1 MVNEEKVILMTR
13 LASYE
18 QGEGKKYVNITRYF
32 RTDYITAQ
40 MLKSVIAGIVAFVTI
55 IGVYLFYNFE
65 VIMENV
71 YNMDFVA
78 FGKRIGSIFVVCM
91 GVYLIG
97 SYIIAVYRYS
107 HARKSLKV
115 YYANLK
121 RLEKMN

>member
-1 MVNEEKVILMTR
+1 MVNEEKVILMTK

-32 RTDYITAQ
+32 RTDYISAQ
-40 MLKSVIAGIVAFVTI
+40 MLKSVIVGIITFITVI
-55 IGVYLFYNFE
+55 SVYLFYNFE
-65 VIMENV
+65 VIMENI
-71 YNMDFVA
+71 YNMDVIA
-78 FGKRIGSIFVVCM
+78 FGKKVGEIFVVCM
-91 GVYLIG
+91 VVYLVA

-121 RLEKMN
+121 RLEKL

>member
-1 MVNEEKVILMTR
+1 MVNEEKVILMTK

-55 IGVYLFYNFE
+55 VGVYLFYNFE
-65 VIMENV
+65 VIMENI
-71 YNMDFVA
+71 YNMDLIA
-78 FGKRIGSIFVVCM
+78 FGQRVGKIFVISM
-91 GVYLIG
+91 IVYLVL
-97 SYIIAVYRYS
+97 SYILAVYRYA